1 MPPRCSRYDPEIG
14 QQLVAGLTQQNPE
27 WIGSNLDGCL
37 AHPGTP
43 DDHRHRVATWR
54 TVAGNKPYSSFIRLD
69 LADNPDEPLQRWR
82 FGFRGGRK
90 ALAAELRVLRTGA
103 GLIDQCRRV
112 QPGQCRRRGAGW
124 CGDQPGPGLCGRADG
139 RWRAGGHRLLLVW
152 LGGRSKAAGKTAA
165 DAA

>member
-54 TVAGNKPYSSFIRLD
+54 TVAATLPTAASSAWTWRTTLTNRCNAGVSVSAAAARRWRPSSASCVRGLASSINVGAFNLGNAVGAALGGAVISLD
-69 LADNPDEPLQRWR
+69 LDYAAVPMA
-82 FGFRGGRK
+82 GGV
-90 ALAAELRVLRTGA
+90 LAATG
-103 GLIDQCRRV
+103 
-112 QPGQCRRRGAGW
+112 
-124 CGDQPGPGLCGRADG
+124 
-139 RWRAGGHRLLLVW
+139 LLLVW